1 MTQQNSLDN
10 VENNLV
16 VNDDTDAFKANK
28 DDRFNNGVGNQRSKG
43 VNKKAGI
50 AVILLGLLGIGVIA
64 MPNIIQ
70 SFKSEKEPVQE
81 EKQTVSTKSY
91 TAPVEEVKAEPKVFS
106 FDEPT
111 VEAPIEKLGEP
122 VKTTEAE
129 RPQLVKSLTGG
140 MMPKIGYSTG
150 NDNATDS
157 QNYDKAVSEDQQAV
171 NRAISNANGY
181 LTQPQGGNSPSEKI
195 ESSSTSDI
203 FTAPTFQASIARKS
217 QYDPN
222 LLLEQGTLIPCAL
235 RVRVISNISGQL
247 SCTITENV
255 YSASGN
261 VLLIDKGS
269 RVNGFYQG
277 NSVQHG
283 SNQLFVVWQE
293 VRTPDHLVIP
303 LNSGST
309 DELGANGLNGWVDN
323 HFWDRFSNA
332 IFLSMIL
339 DGNNILLSKMTDTT
353 AKNSE
358 NTREAGKEIATT
370 VLEQMGDIKP
380 TLYKNQGDKV
390 GIFVARDVD
399 FSNVYQLKRSR

>member
-1 MTQQNSLDN
+1 MTMQDQEKHT
-10 VENNLV
+10 ENNTVEL
-16 VNDDTDAFKANK
+16 
-28 DDRFNNGVGNQRSKG
+28 GNQTGSGLARPTKSS
-43 VNKKAGI
+43 NKKLGV
-50 AVILLGLLGIGVIA
+50 AVMLLGLLGVGVIA
-64 MPNIIQ
+64 APYFLG
-70 SFKSEKEPVQE
+70 SFSSEDE
-81 EKQTVSTKSY
+81 EKQPEKNEVKTTQDYKPPV
-91 TAPVEEVKAEPKVFS
+91 VEESNAPKVFT

-111 VEAPIEKLGEP
+111 EEAPIERLGDP
-122 VKTTEAE
+122 VPQVEA
-129 RPQLVKSLTGG
+129 PQAKLVKSLSGE
-140 MMPKIGYSTG
+140 MMNKIGGGIGSMGG
-150 NDNATDS
+150 NPEASYGADKDDQIAVENAI
-157 QNYDKAVSEDQQAV
+157 AQA
-171 NRAISNANGY
+171 NAY
-181 LTQPQGGNSPSEKI
+181 LTQSEASNQPKEKI
-195 ESSSTSDI
+195 EAQKGDI
-203 FTAPTFQASIARKS
+203 FSAPTFEATVARKS
-217 QYDPN
+217 RYNPN

-255 YSASGN
+255 YSSNGN

-269 RVNGFYQG
+269 RVNGYYQG
-277 NSVQHG
+277 GSVQHG
-283 SNQLFVVWQE
+283 SKQLFVVWQE

-339 DGNNILLSKMTDTT
+339 DGNNILLNKMTDS
-353 AKNSE
+353 AARNSE

-380 TLYKNQGDKV
+380 TLYKNQGDKI

-399 FSNVYQLKRSR
+399 FSGVYQLKRSR

>member
-1 MTQQNSLDN
+1 MMNNDKNPLVEPIEQDN
-10 VENNLV
+10 EN
-16 VNDDTDAFKANK
+16 AFNAN
-28 DDRFNNGVGNQRSKG
+28 RESATNTGVGEKRKG
-43 VNKKAGI
+43 GNKKAGI
-50 AVILLGLLGIGVIA
+50 AVMLLGLLALGIVA
-64 MPNIIQ
+64 LPNIID
-70 SFKSEKEPVQE
+70 SFKSEEETPV
-81 EKQTVSTKSY
+81 EKKDNIAPKDYV
-91 TAPVEEVKAEPKVFS
+91 APVEEEKEQPKTFS
-106 FDEPT
+106 FDDEVQEEPPIKLGDPIPQA
-111 VEAPIEKLGEP
+111 EAPQPPK
-122 VKTTEAE
+122 
-129 RPQLVKSLTGG
+129 LVKSLTGD
-140 MMPKIGYSTG
+140 MMNKTGSIGSSSAPTSAKQAIEEDQRAVDEAIANANRYLEQGTGEAPKEKIGS
-150 NDNATDS
+150 S
-157 QNYDKAVSEDQQAV
+157 Q
-171 NRAISNANGY
+171 G
-181 LTQPQGGNSPSEKI
+181 
-195 ESSSTSDI
+195 DI
-203 FTAPTFQASIARKS
+203 FSAPTFQASVARKS
-217 QYDPN
+217 QYNPN

-255 YSASGN
+255 YSSSGN

-277 NSVQHG
+277 GSVGHG
-283 SNQLFVVWQE
+283 SKQLFVVWQE

-323 HFWDRFSNA
+323 HFWERFSNA

-339 DGNNILLSKMTDTT
+339 DGNNILLSKMTDT
-353 AKNSE
+353 AQKNSE

-399 FSNVYQLKRSR
+399 FSNVYQLKRGNATTKW